1 MLLTREQL
9 QERLIALHLASLEL
23 VKDVSLD
30 HLLERIATVAREQ
43 ADAKYAA
50 LGVLDDDG
58 KLQKFISVGMTDS
71 EIKRIAH
78 PPMGHGLI
86 GALMNAEDPIRL
98 SSIQADPRSV
108 GFPQYHPMMVS
119 FLGVPIRAGDLQL
132 GQIYLTDKNDA
143 AEFTADDEKIIQ
155 MLAAY
160 AATAIQNARLVE
172 QMRERDTVLTRRS
185 EDLILLNDI
194 ASALTSSL
202 EIDEILNKALAVV
215 MNYMKVEA
223 GEIFLLEDDKQTL
236 RMVLHRGQ
244 AAEAFWSRNRFKV
257 GEGFIGMVA
266 QKGESVLSADLKT
279 DDRFSREA
287 IVKAGFRQMA
297 ALPLLSG
304 DNLMGV
310 MTVAARSDQPLEQSS
325 IQMLDAVANWAGLAI
340 ENARLHQNARR
351 LAVLEERDR
360 IGMDLHDGIIQSIY
374 GVGLSLEN
382 ALHTID
388 EDADLAKVRIKQ
400 SIEGLNQ
407 AIRDIRTYILDLR
420 PRQLGN
426 DGLMPALKR
435 LTTEYRANTFAEV
448 LLKGPQKGLDNLAQA
463 SSLALFHICQESLAN
478 AAKHAG
484 AKRVDI
490 NVWTTADRAM
500 MEIHDNGKGFDV
512 DKMSITIGHGLSNI
526 QTRAR
531 SVGGEVDVTSYDRRG
546 NHHSCVGSA
555 RWLIIKY
562 DSLRFNVFESLE
574 RVLHPLRIENNLR

>member
-86 GALMNAEDPIRL
+86 GALMNAEDPIRV

-132 GQIYLTDKNDA
+132 GQIYLTDKIDA

-266 QKGESVLSADLKT
+266 QKRESVLSTDLKT

-490 NVWTTADRAM
+490 NVWTTADRVM

-531 SVGGEVDVTSYDRRG
+531 SVGGEVDVTSMIGEGTTILAWVPRG
-546 NHHSCVGSA
+546 G
-555 RWLIIKY
+555 
-562 DSLRFNVFESLE
+562 
-574 RVLHPLRIENNLR
+574 